1 MRGLC
6 LVLILADFML
16 IQAPAGDLPLGPN
29 LSYGGKFHIG
39 AYSVLRRRI
48 FYKFQNILLYYVGP
62 LSDYNIYR
70 T

>member
-16 IQAPAGDLPLGPN
+16 IQAQAGDLPLGPN
-29 LSYGGKFHIG
+29 VFNGGKFHFG
-39 AYSVLRRRI
+39 ANPVLRRRI